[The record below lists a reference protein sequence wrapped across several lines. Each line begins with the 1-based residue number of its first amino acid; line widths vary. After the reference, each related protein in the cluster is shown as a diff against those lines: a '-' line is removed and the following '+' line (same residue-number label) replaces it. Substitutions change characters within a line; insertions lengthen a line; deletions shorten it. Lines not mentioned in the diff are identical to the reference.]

1 MKIKNWSK
9 FQHFKDRRP
18 PWVKLY
24 RDLLDDMEWH
34 QLDPLA
40 SKVLV
45 TLWLLASEDENQD
58 GQLPDIKTIA
68 WRLRLT
74 EKQVSECVSKLS
86 HWLEQDGIT
95 VISDGYHDDMPETET
110 ETETKKERE
119 TKTEPPEGVSSEIL
133 LSFVKH
139 RKSKKAQIT
148 PLVLE
153 SIKKEAQK
161 AGWTMEAALTEIVVR
176 NWQSFKADWV
186 SGQVTQAKAAPVSFA
201 QQAADI
207 ARTTVPSRINR
218 DPSLVQ
224 LEEDFK
230 KAVPM
235 PDSVRQALSALTRK
249 VSVSEVQN
257 VQSKTD

>member
-58 GQLPDIKTIA
+58 GELPDIKTIA
-68 WRLRLT
+68 WRLRMT

-86 HWLEQDGIT
+86 HWLEQDDIKA
-95 VISDGYHDDMPETET
+95 ISGGYQDDAPETER
-110 ETETKKERE
+110 ETETKRE
-119 TKTEPPEGVSSEIL
+119 TKTEPPDGVSSEVW

-148 PLVLE
+148 PLVMQ
-153 SIKKEAQK
+153 SIEREAAK
-161 AGWTMEAALTEIVVR
+161 AGWTMDAVLTEIVVR
-176 NWQSFKADWV
+176 NWQSFKAEWV
-186 SGQVTQAKAAPVSFA
+186 STPAQQPKAAPVSFA

-207 ARTTVPSRINR
+207 ARTTVPSRIDR
-218 DPSLVQ
+218 DPALVQ
-224 LEEDFK
+224 LEDDFK

-235 PDSVRQALSALTRK
+235 PDSVRQALGSLTRK
-249 VSVSEVQN
+249 IASN
-257 VQSKTD
+257 NP

>member
-45 TLWLLASEDENQD
+45 TLWLLASEDENQE

-95 VISDGYHDDMPETET
+95 VISDGYHDDRPETET
-110 ETETKKERE
+110 ETETKKETE
-119 TKTEPPEGVSSEIL
+119 TKTKPPEGVSSEIW
-133 LSFVKH
+133 LSLVKQ
-139 RKSKKAQIT
+139 RKAKKAQIT
-148 PLVLE
+148 DNVMR
-153 SIKKEAQK
+153 SIAKEANI
-161 AGWTMEAALTEIVVR
+161 AGWTLDAALNEIVVR

-186 SGQVTQAKAAPVSFA
+186 ADKQASNRTAQVSFA
-201 QQAADI
+201 QQERELGWKRWEEMTGREHPDRLAHEGKRLNQFIDI
-207 ARTTVPSRINR
+207 QATDI
-218 DPSLVQ
+218 
-224 LEEDFK
+224 LEIGK
-230 KAVPM
+230 
-235 PDSVRQALSALTRK
+235 
-249 VSVSEVQN
+249 
-257 VQSKTD
+257 